1 MSQTP
6 EGLLRPRDS
15 DVLRSELRQLAALS
29 KAPVVFGGAV
39 HAGTLVLSEF
49 VGTRTNRMRGLAVA
63 PSSGLGGSAVATGKP
78 RSVADYRSASTITHH
93 YDGAVLGE
101 GLRAVVAVPVVVS
114 GEARAV
120 LYVAN
125 RESGP
130 IGDRIADEMVQ
141 AGRRLSVE
149 LAIRDEVDR
158 RVRLRLAH
166 EAAQAQLLSGADAMV
181 TEQLRDLH
189 AELRGITP
197 TVSDAQA
204 RNKLRDV
211 TERLARLVSGVT
223 DPDRE
228 VTLAPRELD
237 VLAQIALGCTNIEAA
252 LRLSLRAE
260 TVKSYLRS
268 AMTKLG
274 AHTRHE
280 AVVRA
285 RRLGLLP

>member
-1 MSQTP
+1 MIPATD
-6 EGLLRPRDS
+6 GLLRPS
-15 DVLRSELRQLAALS
+15 DGDALRAELRGLAALS
-29 KAPVVFGGAV
+29 KLPVVFGGEV

-49 VGTRTNRMRGLAVA
+49 VGTRTNSMRGLAVA

-93 YDGAVLGE
+93 YDGPVLGE
-101 GLRAVVAVPVVVS
+101 GLRAVVAVPVVVK

-120 LYVAN
+120 IYVAN
-125 RESGP
+125 RDSGV

-141 AGRRLSVE
+141 AGRRLSTE

-158 RVRLRLAH
+158 RLRLSF
-166 EAAQAQLLSGADAMV
+166 AQQALTSANTVV

-189 AELRGITP
+189 AELRGITQA
-197 TVSDAQA
+197 VSEPAA
-204 RNKLRDV
+204 RSRLRDV
-211 TERLARLVSGVT
+211 TEKLARLVSGVAA
-223 DPDRE
+223 PDDA

-237 VLAQIALGCTNIEAA
+237 VLAHVALGCTNSEAA
-252 LRLSLRAE
+252 QRLSVGAE

-274 AHTRHE
+274 AHNRHE

>member
-1 MSQTP
+1 MNSASD
-6 EGLLRPRDS
+6 GLLRPS
-15 DVLRSELRQLAALS
+15 DGDALRAELRGLAALS
-29 KAPVVFGGAV
+29 KLPVVFGGEV

-49 VGTRTNRMRGLAVA
+49 VGTRTNGMRGLAVA

-93 YDGAVLGE
+93 YDAPVLGE
-101 GLRAVVAVPVVVS
+101 GLRAVVAVPVVVK

-120 LYVAN
+120 IYVAN
-125 RESGP
+125 RDSGV
-130 IGDRIADEMVQ
+130 IGDRVADEMVQ
-141 AGRRLSVE
+141 AGRRLATE

-158 RVRLRLAH
+158 RLRLSFAR
-166 EAAQAQLLSGADAMV
+166 DAMASANTVV

-189 AELRGITP
+189 AELRGITQS
-197 TVSDAQA
+197 VSDASA
-204 RNKLRDV
+204 RSRLRDV
-211 TERLARLVSGVT
+211 TEKLARLVSGVAAA
-223 DPDRE
+223 DDA
-228 VTLAPRELD
+228 VSLAPRELD
-237 VLAQIALGCTNIEAA
+237 VLAHVALGCTNLETAQ
-252 LRLSLRAE
+252 RLSVGPE

-274 AHTRHE
+274 AHNRHE

>member
-1 MSQTP
+1 MTP
-6 EGLLRPRDS
+6 DGDGLLRPS
-15 DVLRSELRQLAALS
+15 DGDALRAELRSLAALS
-29 KAPVVFGGAV
+29 KLPVVFGGEV

-49 VGTRTNRMRGLAVA
+49 VGTRTNGMRGLSVA

-93 YDGAVLGE
+93 YDGPVLGE
-101 GLRAVVAVPVVVS
+101 GLRAVVAVPVVLN
-114 GEARAV
+114 GQARAV

-125 RESGP
+125 RDSGV

-141 AGRRLSVE
+141 AGRRLATE

-158 RVRLRLAH
+158 RLRLSFAR
-166 EAAQAQLLSGADAMV
+166 EAMTSANTVV

-189 AELRGITP
+189 AELRGITQ
-197 TVSDAQA
+197 VVADAAA
-204 RNKLRDV
+204 RSRLRDV
-211 TERLARLVSGVT
+211 TEKLARLVSGVAA
-223 DPDRE
+223 PDDA

-237 VLAQIALGCTNIEAA
+237 VLAVVALGCTNLEAA
-252 LRLSLRAE
+252 QRLSVRPE

-274 AHTRHE
+274 AHNRHE

>member
-1 MSQTP
+1 MTP
-6 EGLLRPRDS
+6 ATDGLLRPS
-15 DVLRSELRQLAALS
+15 DGDALRAELRALAAVSDL
-29 KAPVVFGGAV
+29 PVVFGGAV

-49 VGTRTNRMRGLAVA
+49 VGTRTNAMRGLVVA
-63 PSSGLGGSAVATGKP
+63 PSSGLGGSVVATGKP

-93 YDGAVLGE
+93 YDGPVLGE
-101 GLRAVVAVPVVVS
+101 GLRAVVAVPVVVK

-120 LYVAN
+120 IYVAN
-125 RESGP
+125 RDSGV

-141 AGRRLSVE
+141 AGRRLAME

-158 RVRLRLAH
+158 RLRLSLAR
-166 EAAQAQLLSGADAMV
+166 ESMASANAVV

-189 AELRGITP
+189 AELRGITQS
-197 TVSDAQA
+197 VSDATA
-204 RNKLRDV
+204 RTRLRGV
-211 TERLARLVSGVT
+211 TDKLARLVSGVAA
-223 DPDRE
+223 PDDA

-237 VLAQIALGCTNIEAA
+237 VLAQVALGCTNLEAA
-252 LRLSLRAE
+252 QRLSVGAE

-274 AHTRHE
+274 AHNRHE

>member
-1 MSQTP
+1 MIPPSD
-6 EGLLRPRDS
+6 GLLRPRDA
-15 DVLRSELRQLAALS
+15 DALRAELRHIAALS
-29 KAPVVFGGAV
+29 RVPVVFGGQV
-39 HAGTLVLSEF
+39 HQGTLVLSEF
-49 VGTRTNRMRGLAVA
+49 VGTRTNGMRGLAVA
-63 PSSGLGGSAVATGKP
+63 PRSGLGGMVVADRRPT
-78 RSVADYRSASTITHH
+78 SVADYRSASTITHH
-93 YDGAVLGE
+93 YDAPVLGE
-101 GLRAVVAVPVVVS
+101 GLRAVVAVPVVVG

-120 LYVAN
+120 LYAAN

-130 IGDRIADEMVQ
+130 IGDRIAEEMVQ

-158 RVRLRLAH
+158 RLRMH
-166 EAAQAQLLSGADAMV
+166 EARDAVVAADAIV
-181 TEQLRDLH
+181 AEQLRDLH
-189 AELRGITP
+189 AELRGITQGISDAHARAKLRE
-197 TVSDAQA
+197 VSD
-204 RNKLRDV
+204 K
-211 TERLARLVSGVT
+211 LARVVSGVI
-223 DPDRE
+223 DADEP
-228 VTLAPRELD
+228 VKLAPRELD
-237 VLAQIALGCTNIEAA
+237 LLTQIALGCTNVEVA

>member
-1 MSQTP
+1 MTP
-6 EGLLRPRDS
+6 PTDRLLRPD
-15 DVLRSELRQLAALS
+15 DGDALRSELRRIAALS
-29 KAPVVFGGAV
+29 KAPVVFGGTV
-39 HAGTLVLSEF
+39 HAGTLVLTEF
-49 VGTRTNRMRGLAVA
+49 VGTRTNGMRGLAVA
-63 PSSGLGGSAVATGKP
+63 PSSGLGGSAVSTGKP

-93 YDGAVLGE
+93 YDGPVLGE
-101 GLRAVVAVPVVVS
+101 GLRAVVAVPVVVD
-114 GEARAV
+114 GQPRAV

-130 IGDRIADEMVQ
+130 IGDRVADAMVQ

-149 LAIRDEVDR
+149 LTIRDEVDQ
-158 RVRLRLAH
+158 RVRLALARDTTP
-166 EAAQAQLLSGADAMV
+166 AISSADSII
-181 TEQLRDLH
+181 TEELRELH

-197 TVSDAQA
+197 TVSDTLA
-204 RNKLRDV
+204 RNRLRSV
-211 TERLARLVSGVT
+211 TDRLARLVSGVV
-223 DPDRE
+223 DPDQPI
-228 VTLAPRELD
+228 TLAPRELD
-237 VLAQIALGCTNIEAA
+237 VLSQIALGCTNSEAA
-252 LRLSLRAE
+252 QRLSLRAE

>member
-1 MSQTP
+1 M
-6 EGLLRPRDS
+6 
-15 DVLRSELRQLAALS
+15 
-29 KAPVVFGGAV
+29 
-39 HAGTLVLSEF
+39 LSEF
-49 VGTRTNRMRGLAVA
+49 VGTRTNGMRGLTVEHN
-63 PSSGLGGSAVATGKP
+63 SGLGGSAVASGRP

-93 YDGAVLGE
+93 YDVPVLGE
-101 GLRAVVAVPVVVS
+101 GLRAVVAVPVVVK

-125 RESGP
+125 RDSGV
-130 IGDRIADEMVQ
+130 IGDRIAEEMVQ
-141 AGRRLSVE
+141 AGRRLAME

-158 RVRLRLAH
+158 RLRLSFAR
-166 EAAQAQLLSGADAMV
+166 EAVSSANAVV

-189 AELRGITP
+189 AELRGITQ
-197 TVSDAQA
+197 TVSDAAA
-204 RNKLRDV
+204 RTRLWEVAEK
-211 TERLARLVSGVT
+211 LARLVSGVAA
-223 DPDRE
+223 PDDA

-237 VLAQIALGCTNIEAA
+237 VLAHVALGCTNIEAA
-252 LRLSLRAE
+252 QRLSVRPE

-274 AHTRHE
+274 AHNRHE

>member
-1 MSQTP
+1 MTSTTD
-6 EGLLRPRDS
+6 GLLRPS
-15 DVLRSELRQLAALS
+15 DGDALRAELRGLAALS
-29 KAPVVFGGAV
+29 KLPVVFGGEV

-49 VGTRTNRMRGLAVA
+49 VGTRTNGMRGLTVEHN
-63 PSSGLGGSAVATGKP
+63 SGLGGSAVASGRP

-93 YDGAVLGE
+93 YDVPVLGE
-101 GLRAVVAVPVVVS
+101 GLRAVVAVPVVVK

-125 RESGP
+125 RDSGV
-130 IGDRIADEMVQ
+130 IGDRIAEEMVQ
-141 AGRRLSVE
+141 AGRRLAME

-158 RVRLRLAH
+158 RLRLSFAR
-166 EAAQAQLLSGADAMV
+166 EAVSSANAVV

-189 AELRGITP
+189 AELRGITQ
-197 TVSDAQA
+197 TVSDAAA
-204 RNKLRDV
+204 RTRLWEVAEK
-211 TERLARLVSGVT
+211 LARLVSGVAA
-223 DPDRE
+223 PDDA

-237 VLAQIALGCTNIEAA
+237 VLAHVALGCKNIEAA
-252 LRLSLRAE
+252 QRLSVRPE

-274 AHTRHE
+274 AHNRHE